1 MKNKI
6 QIIDL
11 IKIFEEIR
19 NLFIENNSEMF
30 KLFDKII
37 KDIPQKNSTI
47 NLSNID
53 RARIQVNE
61 IRQLYNYIIKLE

>member
-47 NLSNID
+47 NLSNIY